1 MTGAAAWPTIPVMA
15 KVGAVVRRDEKYGVV
30 IALSDTDFTAILVEW
45 DDGATEWVAVS
56 EVQWIDSRE

>member
-1 MTGAAAWPTIPVMA
+1 MA